1 MARGLARQN
10 RPPSALPAM
19 PGPSSR
25 VVQKPPF
32 DLMGSATIVSP
43 FSVRNSKINFQ
54 NKNSKHFWGCHNK
67 QTASNNVRGDASQV
81 SQTAL
86 ADALQISSMA
96 SVIAFSST

>member
-32 DLMGSATIVSP
+32 DLTYVAAMNGNRRQWMFRIDPICFFV
-43 FSVRNSKINFQ
+43 
-54 NKNSKHFWGCHNK
+54 
-67 QTASNNVRGDASQV
+67 
-81 SQTAL
+81 
-86 ADALQISSMA
+86 
-96 SVIAFSST
+96 SVIKIRTGLGFLKGGTE